1 MWRPPGTRAP
11 SRALRRGCRAARS
24 PAGRGAW
31 PRRVPAPGSPVPRR
45 PRRSPWGRGR
55 GTLPAGR
62 PASRSVRENAL
73 QAELGLGERRL
84 QLGELVAVAEADVL
98 RHAEVFHMHEQP
110 AVLCADPLHDVQR
123 TDSLAVLH
131 ESDGAGL
138 GRVPAERVAEALEP
152 LLEDRI
158 IGIEDAAGGAD
169 GLFPPPPR
177 PRAAPPRFWG
187 APPGRGGGGATRPGH

>member
-11 SRALRRGCRAARS
+11 FTCTSAGMSGSSKTSGSGSVAS
-24 PAGRGAW
+24 PR
-31 PRRVPAPGSPVPRR
+31 PAPGSPVPQR

-98 RHAEVFHMHEQP
+98 RHAEVFPRHEQH
-110 AVLCADPLHDVQR
+110 AVLGADPLHDVQR

-131 ESDGAGL
+131 EADGAGL

-158 IGIEDAAGGAD
+158 IGIEDAAGG
-169 GLFPPPPR
+169 LHELLPHPPR
-177 PRAAPPRFWG
+177 RPPTAP
-187 APPGRGGGGATRPGH
+187 T

>member
-98 RHAEVFHMHEQP
+98 RHAEVFPRHEQH
-110 AVLCADPLHDVQR
+110 AVLGADPLHDVQR

-131 ESDGAGL
+131 EADGAGL

-158 IGIEDAAGGAD
+158 VGIEDAAGAPGV
-169 GLFPPPPR
+169 LFPPPPR
-177 PRAAPPRFWG
+177 PRG
-187 APPGRGGGGATRPGH
+187 AGPVVSGGRPARGGGGGAVPP